1 MYEGKLTEITG
12 AAKRS
17 RDCSCIGTQIQA
29 ADAGF
34 YQKVVDDATYFQDP
48 AICYWDRGGNDGT
61 GGCCTP
67 CEVGGQC
74 EGGNISMYNLDGFY
88 QQEDNNNVRQDFFY
102 ECSPASACLSCDDA
116 CNKRN
121 EKCREDTEKGILAP
135 DSRGITGHCQQQCY
149 CDSFSCYSGDNCA
162 TCAKSIQFQN
172 DHQDEDVANFFRQD
186 GDCVR
191 CPVQNPATLVITG
204 LLFLFLCI
212 LWLPLLNILEGWVLP
227 EYS

>member
-1 MYEGKLTEITG
+1 MCEACDIGQYQESYGAIACVPCPEGTTTLAMYEGKLTEITG

-121 EKCREDTEKGILAP
+121 EKCRRHRE
-135 DSRGITGHCQQQCY
+135 RN
-149 CDSFSCYSGDNCA
+149 FS
-162 TCAKSIQFQN
+162 
-172 DHQDEDVANFFRQD
+172 
-186 GDCVR
+186 
-191 CPVQNPATLVITG
+191 P
-204 LLFLFLCI
+204 
-212 LWLPLLNILEGWVLP
+212 
-227 EYS
+227 